1 MRRADGLGG
10 FGVALHPFSKGGKR
24 DRAERSIP
32 AAIRRGGGGTE
43 FRLGGE
49 SSYPRTEFRPP
60 EEKADTPELGSAPEE
75 KADTPE
81 LGSTLGGESS
91 TPELSSALRG
101 ESR

>member
-43 FRLGGE
+43 FR
-49 SSYPRTEFRPP
+49 PR
-60 EEKADTPELGSAPEE
+60 
-75 KADTPE
+75 
-81 LGSTLGGESS
+81 GESS

-101 ESR
+101 ESSTPELSSTPVGKSRYLGTEFRLGGESDPPELSSA